1 MKEKMP
7 KWEPVFSMIA
17 DDPIILKDFDTSE
30 PYLHYKR
37 CKIKIEDLL
46 KLDGWNPETNQ
57 IKFKQSYENNKETN
71 Q

>member
-1 MKEKMP
+1 MRKIEKEMP
-7 KWEPVFSMIA
+7 KWEPVFGMIA

-46 KLDGWNPETNQ
+46 KLDGWNPETNP
-57 IKFKQSYENNKETN
+57 IKFKQSYENK
-71 Q
+71 